1 MIPNAECSF
10 VPLFCSLS
18 CKTFICKY
26 LLLLLLNFGLSLQFI
41 LYHVA
46 GFYKPT
52 IPQSQPSHLQ
62 NYSICNNVRLEFSIN
77 YVPSFD
83 PNEWCVKN
91 GLYSG
96 DGGSNS
102 QNLSFESSDLTTRPW
117 LLFFFWNQ
125 LINHLCKSQYIRHET
140 TYFFIL
146 WGTKPYLIF
155 DYTCLQENRKPK
167 NVKNLLNHFYIF
179 ESKKKYTFPYNEN
192 LRLHN

>member
-91 GLYSG
+91 GRYSG

-102 QNLSFESSDLTTRPW
+102 QNLSYESSDLTTRPW
-117 LLFFFWNQ
+117 LLAIFANYLCNSLMVLSLWRNFDDFFRTG
-125 LINHLCKSQYIRHET
+125 IKTIDPSDREC
-140 TYFFIL
+140 
-146 WGTKPYLIF
+146 F
-155 DYTCLQENRKPK
+155 DVCHWFLHQ
-167 NVKNLLNHFYIF
+167 
-179 ESKKKYTFPYNEN
+179 KY
-192 LRLHN
+192 